1 VRLWLDSKRAAQR
14 YQITGQPT
22 TNVPVRREQRQ
33 RFSLRDDQILELARY
48 AVVIEEHYSAMA
60 GEERPMDI
68 EWALDGADG
77 NLYVVQVGGRLG
89 RRAGRKRRASE
100 AGCRGS
106 RWSKE
111 RHLLSGWWLS
121 GAAHPQLEVPQ
132 REHLTSCRSN

>member
-106 RWSKE
+106 RWSKGTPPPLGVVVE
-111 RHLLSGWWLS
+111 RGCTPPARGATTGASHQLS
-121 GAAHPQLEVPQ
+121 V
-132 REHLTSCRSN
+132 